1 MGMDGFV
8 WWTGVVE
15 DRNDPAKLGRVRVRC
30 LGFHTED
37 KVDIPTEALPWAHVM
52 QTIHDPSMQGM
63 GTTPPFLVEG
73 TWCIGFFRDAVE
85 KQQPIIIG
93 TLPGYPQ
100 LPDDIKSDIIDAN
113 TGPDVSPDALQEYRK
128 NNELVGFADP
138 NFKYPQYPNEKSGH
152 TLGESDVNRLARGD
166 GDYIHK
172 VIEEKQTIAEN
183 FSEVETAFSS
193 NFEMPVENSVNFSRY
208 PFNHVFE
215 SESGHIREYDDTY
228 NEERIQEYHRSGTYY
243 EIDAGG
249 NKVVHVIGDSYEF
262 IAGSNYVN
270 VKGDVNLTIDGNAET
285 LVKEDYNIRC
295 KNLNIEVEED
305 FNTVVLGDTTQ
316 RYEGILKTTVLKAAS
331 VRYDDTFDGVFKGN
345 VTQTYGAKVD
355 TSITGAVTERYGETL
370 DRSIVGIHTD
380 IHGAEYNI
388 NSTTGG
394 ININSNNTISLFS
407 ATQTF
412 RASSGITLDAA
423 DVNLNS
429 GGSSDLAARKG
440 DTADQGDD
448 PAGIS
453 GSDGSNVIETGSAT
467 VKIGSADPG
476 ISEPS
481 VAASTLSVT
490 VIEDVPVEER
500 VKRQGSDNT
509 EKGGTGGYNP
519 NIDGDYPVVAVPP
532 KRTGEEVVKII
543 EDNGVDVIEQLS
555 VSEQRQALKD
565 TTDTIE
571 KFYPELADTPEG
583 EEVVNTEDPKSYEYK
598 EELPPTDS
606 DGLFVSTNQNQNQY
620 RHYLGIS
627 TAGKTFGDVFDE
639 SEITDEIRERNP
651 NKYFP
656 DDYRIVQ
663 LRGLPRLKI
672 KNNAD
677 VNLEGVK
684 SEILAVAEKT
694 AIDWGKQI
702 TINSGLRTPAEN
714 RRCGGASSSKHLL
727 GEALDCRMVGT
738 KASERV
744 EFVRL
749 AIKHGAQAFGFYN
762 RFIHIDLGPKRNWG
776 TIPSYYRS
784 TLKAGKISPYLKG

>member
-1 MGMDGFV
+1 MSNNNYFMGMDGFV

-37 KVDIPTEALPWAHVM
+37 KNDIPTEALPWAHVM
-52 QTIHDPSMQGM
+52 HTIHDPSMQGM

-73 TWCIGFFRDAVE
+73 TWCVGFFRDAVE
-85 KQQPIIIG
+85 KQQPIVIG

-100 LPDDIKSDIIDAN
+100 LPEDIGDD
-113 TGPDVSPDALQEYRK
+113 TSPEALEEYRK

-166 GDYIHK
+166 GDFIHK
-172 VIEEKQTIAEN
+172 VVEEKQTIAEN

-193 NFEMPVENSVNFSRY
+193 NFELPVENSVNFSRY

-262 IAGSNYVN
+262 VAGSNYIN

-305 FNTVVLGDTTQ
+305 FDTVVLGDTTQ

-331 VRYDDTFDGVFKGN
+331 IRYDDTFDGVFKGN

-370 DRSIVGIHTD
+370 DRSVIGLKTEITAAGLNLLSQGAIAIDGTTINLNQGTKGAARLDDTAEGTD
-380 IHGAEYNI
+380 PSGLSGGTVNSTI
-388 NSTTGG
+388 NS
-394 ININSNNTISLFS
+394 
-407 ATQTF
+407 
-412 RASSGITLDAA
+412 ASSTVLVGT
-423 DVNLNS
+423 
-429 GGSSDLAARKG
+429 
-440 DTADQGDD
+440 TA
-448 PAGIS
+448 P
-453 GSDGSNVIETGSAT
+453 T
-467 VKIGSADPG
+467 VED
-476 ISEPS
+476 
-481 VAASTLSVT
+481 STLTVT
-490 VIEDVPVEER
+490 KIEDVPIEER

-509 EKGGTGGYNP
+509 EKAGTGGYNP
-519 NIDGDYPVVAVPP
+519 NIDGDYPVVAIPP
-532 KRTGEEVVKII
+532 KPTGQEVVQII
-543 EDNGVDVIEQLS
+543 EDNGVDIVEQLS

-565 TTDTIE
+565 TTDTID

-583 EEVVNTEDPKSYEYK
+583 EEVINTEDPKSYEYK

-606 DGLFVSTNQNQNQY
+606 DGIFVSTNQNQNQY
-620 RHYLGIS
+620 RQYLGIS

-639 SEITDEIRERNP
+639 SEITDEVRERNP

-684 SEILAVAEKT
+684 PEILAIAEKT

-702 TINSGLRTPAEN
+702 TINSGLRTPEEN

-762 RFIHIDLGPKRNWG
+762 RFIHIDLGPKRHWG

-784 TLKAGKISPYLKG
+784 TLKAGRISPYLKG

>member
-1 MGMDGFV
+1 MSNNNYFMGMDGFV

-52 QTIHDPSMQGM
+52 HTIHDPSMQGM

-73 TWCIGFFRDAVE
+73 TWCVGFFRDAAE
-85 KQQPIIIG
+85 KQQPIVIG

-100 LPDDIKSDIIDAN
+100 LPEDIGED
-113 TGPDVSPDALQEYRK
+113 TSPEALEEYRK

-166 GDYIHK
+166 GDFIHK

-193 NFEMPVENSVNFSRY
+193 NFELPVENSVNFSRY

-262 IAGSNYVN
+262 VAGSNYIN

-305 FNTVVLGDTTQ
+305 FDTVVLGDTTQ

-345 VTQTYGAKVD
+345 VTETYGAKVD

-370 DRSIVGIHTD
+370 DRSVIGLKTEITAAGLNLLSQGAIAIDGTTINLNQGTKGAARLDDTAEGTD
-380 IHGAEYNI
+380 PSGLSGGTVNSTI
-388 NSTTGG
+388 NS
-394 ININSNNTISLFS
+394 
-407 ATQTF
+407 
-412 RASSGITLDAA
+412 ASSTVLVGT
-423 DVNLNS
+423 
-429 GGSSDLAARKG
+429 
-440 DTADQGDD
+440 TA
-448 PAGIS
+448 P
-453 GSDGSNVIETGSAT
+453 T
-467 VKIGSADPG
+467 VED
-476 ISEPS
+476 
-481 VAASTLSVT
+481 STLTVT
-490 VIEDVPVEER
+490 KIEDVPIEER

-509 EKGGTGGYNP
+509 EKAGTGGYNP
-519 NIDGDYPVVAVPP
+519 NIDGDYPVVAIPP

-543 EDNGVDVIEQLS
+543 EDNGVDVVEQLS

-565 TTDTIE
+565 TTDTID

-583 EEVVNTEDPKSYEYK
+583 EEVINTEDPKSYEYK

-620 RHYLGIS
+620 RQYLGIS

-639 SEITDEIRERNP
+639 SEITDEVRERNP

-684 SEILAVAEKT
+684 PEILAIAEKT

-702 TINSGLRTPAEN
+702 TINSGLRTPEEN

-762 RFIHIDLGPKRNWG
+762 RFIHIDLGPKRHWG
-776 TIPSYYRS
+776 TIPSYYKS

>member
-1 MGMDGFV
+1 MSNNNYFMGMDGFV

-52 QTIHDPSMQGM
+52 HTIHDPSMQGM

-85 KQQPIIIG
+85 KQQPIVIG

-100 LPDDIKSDIIDAN
+100 LPEDIGED
-113 TGPDVSPDALQEYRK
+113 TSPEALEEYRK

-166 GDYIHK
+166 GDFIHK
-172 VIEEKQTIAEN
+172 VVEEKQTIAEN

-193 NFEMPVENSVNFSRY
+193 NFELPVENSVNFSRY

-262 IAGSNYVN
+262 VAGSNYIN

-305 FNTVVLGDTTQ
+305 FDTVVLGDTTQ

-331 VRYDDTFDGVFKGN
+331 IRYDDTFDGVFKGN

-370 DRSIVGIHTD
+370 DRSVIGLKTEITAAGLNLLSQGAIAIDGTTINLNQGTKGAARLDDTAEGTD
-380 IHGAEYNI
+380 PSGLSGGTVNSTI
-388 NSTTGG
+388 NS
-394 ININSNNTISLFS
+394 
-407 ATQTF
+407 
-412 RASSGITLDAA
+412 ASSTVLVGT
-423 DVNLNS
+423 
-429 GGSSDLAARKG
+429 
-440 DTADQGDD
+440 TA
-448 PAGIS
+448 P
-453 GSDGSNVIETGSAT
+453 T
-467 VKIGSADPG
+467 VED
-476 ISEPS
+476 
-481 VAASTLSVT
+481 STLTVT
-490 VIEDVPVEER
+490 KIEDVPIEER

-509 EKGGTGGYNP
+509 EKAGTGGYNP
-519 NIDGDYPVVAVPP
+519 NIDGDYPVVAIPP
-532 KRTGEEVVKII
+532 KPTGQEVVQII
-543 EDNGVDVIEQLS
+543 EDNGVDVVEQLS

-565 TTDTIE
+565 TTDTID

-583 EEVVNTEDPKSYEYK
+583 EEVINTEDPKSYEYK

-606 DGLFVSTNQNQNQY
+606 DGIFVSTNQNQNQY
-620 RHYLGIS
+620 RQYLGIS

-639 SEITDEIRERNP
+639 SEITDEVRERNP

-684 SEILAVAEKT
+684 PEILAIAEKT

-702 TINSGLRTPAEN
+702 TINSGLRTPEEN

-762 RFIHIDLGPKRNWG
+762 RFIHIDLGPKRHWG

-784 TLKAGKISPYLKG
+784 TLKAGRISPYLKG